1 MTSGERELRLRKE
14 EEEEEEEEEET
25 RRVEFAVCRR
35 ASIVKRLVV
44 GELL

>member
-1 MTSGERELRLRKE
+1 MTSGEWELRLRK
-14 EEEEEEEEEET
+14 EEEEEEEET

>member
-1 MTSGERELRLRKE
+1 MTSGEWELRLRK